1 MNDTSPETDSLEQLL
16 VRTGMGDRAAF
27 ARLYRQ
33 TAPRLFGLC
42 LRLMRERNEA
52 EDVLQEAFVS
62 IWRRANRYNP
72 ALGGANT
79 WLTAVVRNRAIDRL
93 RQRREVTNTEPLD
106 FERLPDTNPGPAAH
120 AVASADYL
128 RLERCLQQLDPKYS
142 RSVRAAFFTGATY
155 KELAERGQVPLATLK
170 SWIRRA
176 LLQLRTCLET

>member
-1 MNDTSPETDSLEQLL
+1 MNDTSTETDTLEQLL
-16 VRTGMGDRAAF
+16 ARTGMGDRAAF
-27 ARLYRQ
+27 ARLYQQ

-42 LRLMRERNEA
+42 VRLLRERSEA

-62 IWRRANRYNP
+62 VWRRANRYNP

-93 RQRREVTNTEPLD
+93 RQRREATNTNALE
-106 FERLPDTNPGPAAH
+106 FERLADTSQGPDARAM
-120 AVASADYL
+120 ASADYL
-128 RLERCLQQLDPKYS
+128 RLERCLEQLDPKYS

-155 KELAERGQVPLATLK
+155 KELAERGEVPLATLK

>member
-1 MNDTSPETDSLEQLL
+1 MNDTSTETDTLEQLL
-16 VRTGMGDRAAF
+16 VRTGMRDRAAF
-27 ARLYRQ
+27 ARLYQQ

-42 LRLMRERNEA
+42 VRLLQERSEA

-62 IWRRANRYNP
+62 VWRRANRYNP
-72 ALGGANT
+72 SLGGANT

-93 RQRREVTNTEPLD
+93 RQRRETTNADPLE
-106 FERLPDTNPGPAAH
+106 FERVPDASHGPAAH
-120 AVASADYL
+120 AMASADYL
-128 RLERCLQQLDPKYS
+128 RLERCLEQLDPKYS
-142 RSVRAAFFTGATY
+142 RAVRAAFFTGATY